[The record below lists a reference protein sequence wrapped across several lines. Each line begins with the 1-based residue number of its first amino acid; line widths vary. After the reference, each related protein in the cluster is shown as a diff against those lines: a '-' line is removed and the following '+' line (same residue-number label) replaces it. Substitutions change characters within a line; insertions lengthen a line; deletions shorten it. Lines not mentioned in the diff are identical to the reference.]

1 MVKITSD
8 KGVSEGELKGTAIE
22 ILADSIGV
30 IYSLEKQ
37 ILKTLGKDAE
47 EVFLKTLKYA
57 LAEDLEGEE

>member
-8 KGVSEGELKGTAIE
+8 KGAFEVELKGTAIE

-30 IYSLEKQ
+30 IYNLKGQ

-47 EVFLKTLKYA
+47 EVFLKTLKY
-57 LAEDLEGEE
+57 ELEGEE